1 MSLLTRSLS
10 VNFGSSLNNFTV
22 TKFKRNNNP
31 VSLHSHEVPHLDVAD
46 PGLGPAA
53 HLSLHDPHYPQLVGQ
68 PGPQH
73 RVERRDV
80 PQLLELETAA
90 WRLPGGGSFP
100 LLGTRANCINTNIWV
115 LIIKDFDRPAKSTS
129 RPKPTLS
136 IFLCLR

>member
-1 MSLLTRSLS
+1 M
-10 VNFGSSLNNFTV
+10 
-22 TKFKRNNNP
+22 
-31 VSLHSHEVPHLDVAD
+31 PHLDVAD

-53 HLSLHDPHYPQLVGQ
+53 HLGLHDPHYPQLVGQ

-100 LLGTRANCINTNIWV
+100 LLGTGANYINTNTLV
-115 LIIKDFDRPAKSTS
+115 LTRKEFD
-129 RPKPTLS
+129 
-136 IFLCLR
+136 